1 MDVRLSAPSGP
12 LKRPKRLGGRATEAK
27 WAQRKQL
34 PLPLGLSVH
43 QSHDFILLAGR
54 PATARPPPS
63 PRPPPASAG
72 TPSCLRR
79 DAALPPPGR
88 RRASVETP
96 PCLRRDAIVTRQI
109 LLPQCIKV
117 HRLPPLSP
125 SRLIRVYYLLKK
137 NNKETWFDLTHR
149 NS

>member
-27 WAQRKQL
+27 WAQREQL

-88 RRASVETP
+88 RRDSSNPPPPVHQGTTP
-96 PCLRRDAIVTRQI
+96 PSTLSVPSHTCVLFAQEKQQGNLVRSNTSQ
-109 LLPQCIKV
+109 LLIFAKSLNPM
-117 HRLPPLSP
+117 
-125 SRLIRVYYLLKK
+125 
-137 NNKETWFDLTHR
+137 
-149 NS
+149 